1 MGTHLWSLK
10 SNLQNFNLL
19 ILHTVSRYS
28 TSVKIKMAT
37 ENIKLNQG
45 FNARKC
51 SASGRLIAAKDHAAI
66 QINVAE
72 VDEQGRI
79 TGSNI
84 TYAICGDLRRMGES
98 DDALNRLC
106 RESNIIPSDKFPAV

>member
-1 MGTHLWSLK
+1 MGTHLYSQVELTELIPNLK
-10 SNLQNFNLL
+10 KVMSNL
-19 ILHTVSRYS
+19 
-28 TSVKIKMAT
+28 
-37 ENIKLNQG
+37 ENQG

-51 SASGRLIAAKDHAAI
+51 SASGRLIGAKDHASI
-66 QINVAE
+66 QIAVAE